1 MLNRFK
7 KSSERLGLAPTTR
20 DYDLPFDHDPANRF
34 LVMLIGFMT
43 YLAVFAA
50 TSGLVLT
57 GMGDRWTTDLARHM
71 TIEVPSVD
79 DKGKTIGEAVQ
90 QDRIT
95 KVLTVVGRSVSE
107 DDITVKSPREVG
119 KLVEPW
125 LGGDEKILGQV
136 PLPTLISVSMDA
148 DAGVVDQLKSALAD
162 IGPDIRLETH
172 QGWLDDV
179 LRLTGTL
186 TWLAYLIG
194 IVTAVTTVSAISG
207 AVRARMAAYAEQLE
221 ILHLMGATDD
231 YITRQFQKH
240 ALSVAVMGAGV
251 GFVCAIFTMTVLG
264 QWVGDSQSSMV
275 PTIGIDRPSVLALVS
290 IPIFACTLTVLA
302 TRLTVMK
309 HLKEMP

>member
-1 MLNRFK
+1 MLHRFK
-7 KSSERLGLAPTTR
+7 KSSERLGLAPATR

-50 TSGLVLT
+50 TSGLMLT
-57 GMGDRWTTDLARHM
+57 GMGDRWTSDLARNM
-71 TIEVPSVD
+71 TIEIPSVD
-79 DKGKTIGEAVQ
+79 DKGKVLGDAVQ
-90 QDRIT
+90 QDRVT
-95 KVLTVVGRSVSE
+95 KVLTVVGRVVSE
-107 DDITVKSPREVG
+107 DDITVKSPRDVA

-125 LGGDEKILGQV
+125 LGGGDKILGQV
-136 PLPTLISVSMDA
+136 PLPTLVRLSAVVSPERID
-148 DAGVVDQLKSALAD
+148 GLKTDLAT

-179 LRLTGTL
+179 VRLTGTL
-186 TWLAYLIG
+186 SWVAYLIG
-194 IVTAVTTVSAISG
+194 IVTILTTVFAISG

-240 ALSVAVMGAGV
+240 ALSVAVSGAGAGMMV
-251 GFVCAIFTMTVLG
+251 AVFTFVILG
-264 QWVGDSQSSMV
+264 QWMGTGATGFV
-275 PTIGIDRPSVLALVS
+275 PAFTLDRAGVAFLILIPVAACGLVVLS
-290 IPIFACTLTVLA
+290 

-309 HLKEMP
+309 HLKQMP